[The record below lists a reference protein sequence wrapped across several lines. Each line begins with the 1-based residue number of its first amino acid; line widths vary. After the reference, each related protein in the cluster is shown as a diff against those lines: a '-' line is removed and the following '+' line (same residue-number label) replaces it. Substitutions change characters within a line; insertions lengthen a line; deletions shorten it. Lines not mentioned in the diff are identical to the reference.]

1 MVHLVVPMTPRWHEI
16 WNRRTIRE
24 DFPIDLQTLL
34 ALDGFDTP
42 ASKIETADWR
52 KYVDAIAQEFNL
64 SNRNS
69 VYEVGCGAG
78 AVLYGLR
85 ERLGLQVGGCDYS
98 VPLVSIARRAVPS
111 GDFTFSDA
119 AEFPVSP
126 AYDVVIANGVFHYFP
141 DLAYSRRVLERM
153 VDKARCAVGIL
164 DVPDEATREVS
175 EQMRRELFS
184 PHEYAQQ
191 YAGLDHQYFPRSWFC
206 EVAKA
211 LSMECNFLNA
221 KIAGYAQSEYRFGVL
236 LRFAAPK
243 HREKRN
249 KLSHL
254 PARVTGG
261 IGLDSIM
268 GGDFAFDLR
277 HAGECFVPARFQFA
291 ATSRLA
297 GSAASYCRKARS
309 AA

>member
-236 LRFAAPK
+236 LRFAARK
-243 HREKRN
+243 HR
-249 KLSHL
+249 
-254 PARVTGG
+254 
-261 IGLDSIM
+261 
-268 GGDFAFDLR
+268 
-277 HAGECFVPARFQFA
+277 
-291 ATSRLA
+291 
-297 GSAASYCRKARS
+297 RKAE
-309 AA
+309 